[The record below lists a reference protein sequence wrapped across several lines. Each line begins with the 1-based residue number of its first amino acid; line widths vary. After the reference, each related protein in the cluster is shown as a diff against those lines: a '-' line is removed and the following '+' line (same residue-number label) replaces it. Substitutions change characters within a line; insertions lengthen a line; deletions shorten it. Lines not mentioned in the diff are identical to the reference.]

1 MVWMGESAA
10 LRRAMGYTCAMRP
23 LLPSLAATL
32 VIGLGAASIASGA
45 GGGGAGL
52 GDGSP
57 TTTGT
62 STTTG
67 TTTTSTTTPGAAPSP
82 PSAAT
87 LRANRSLDGSL
98 NLGMRRA
105 GRYSGAYVVDLTA
118 NRTLYAKNANTGR
131 LPASVEKL
139 YTTSA
144 VLKRFGP
151 HATLTT
157 SVLGRGTQTGGTFNG
172 TIYLRGGG
180 DPTFGSSAFD
190 VASYGTGAT
199 VQQLVSTLQEATG
212 ITAIHGN
219 VVADESMFDSDRG
232 TPATGNRPSIDTEGE
247 LSALAFNRGW
257 SNSIGTVY
265 FKHPALQ
272 AGQQLISALK
282 AAGIRV
288 PRHLKVTAGHTPKSA
303 TTLAS
308 VSSPPMATLVS
319 LTNAPSDNFFAEM
332 LAKDLGARFGSGGTT
347 AAGAAV
353 VRAQMASSFNIRPRL
368 NDGSGLSRSDLTT
381 PLQVVTLLRG
391 MASTS
396 QFTSSLAVA
405 GQTGTLQHEMRGTY
419 AQGRCR
425 GKTGTLHDV
434 SNVVGYC
441 RAKDGHTLAFALM
454 MNGIVP
460 DYAHPIQN
468 RMTVALAT
476 YTG

>member
-1 MVWMGESAA
+1 
-10 LRRAMGYTCAMRP
+10 MRP
-23 LLPSLAATL
+23 LLPSLAAAL

-45 GGGGAGL
+45 GGGGSGGGGGAGL
-52 GDGSP
+52 GGTTTTGTTTTGTTTGTTTTG

-67 TTTTSTTTPGAAPSP
+67 TGTTPSP

-87 LRANRSLDGSL
+87 KASRSLDGSL
-98 NLGMRRA
+98 NLGIRQA
-105 GRYSGAYVVDLTA
+105 GRFSGAYVVDLTA
-118 NRTLYAKNANTGR
+118 NRTLYSKNATTSR

-139 YTTSA
+139 YTTTTA
-144 VLKRFGP
+144 LKRFGP
-151 HATLTT
+151 NATLTT
-157 SVLGRGTQTGGTFNG
+157 SVLGSGSQSGGTFTG
-172 TIYLRGGG
+172 TLYLRGGG

-190 VASYGTGAT
+190 SANYGTGAT
-199 VQQLVSTLQEATG
+199 IQQLVSTLRTATG
-212 ITAIHGN
+212 ITALNGN
-219 VVADESMFDSDRG
+219 VVADETMFDSDRG
-232 TPATGNRPSIDTEGE
+232 TPATGNQPSIDTEGE

-257 SNSIGTVY
+257 ANSIGTAY
-265 FKHPALQ
+265 FKHPAVQ
-272 AGQQLISALK
+272 AAQQLVAALK

-288 PRHLKVTAGHTPKSA
+288 PRHVKVTAGGTPGDA

-308 VSSPPMATLVS
+308 VQSPPMATLIS
-319 LTNAPSDNFFAEM
+319 LTNTPSDNFFAEM
-332 LAKDLGARFGSGGTT
+332 LVKDLGARFGSGGTT

-353 VRAQMASSFNIRPRL
+353 VRAQMAQSFAIQPRL

-391 MASTS
+391 MASNS
-396 QFTSSLAVA
+396 QFTASLAVA
-405 GQTGTLQHEMRGTY
+405 GETGTLQDEMRGTY

-441 RAKDGHTLAFALM
+441 RAKDGHTLAYALM

-460 DYAHPIQN
+460 DYAHPIQD
-468 RMTVALAT
+468 RMQVALAK
-476 YTG
+476 YSG

>member
-1 MVWMGESAA
+1 MAWVGGTAA

-23 LLPSLAATL
+23 LLPSLAAAL
-32 VIGLGAASIASGA
+32 VIALGAASIASGA

-52 GDGSP
+52 GGGDP

-62 STTTG
+62 STTT
-67 TTTTSTTTPGAAPSP
+67 STAPSP

-87 LRANRSLDGSL
+87 LKAGRSVDGSL

-118 NRTLYAKNANTGR
+118 NRTLYSKNANTGR

-139 YTTSA
+139 YTTTT

-157 SVLGRGTQTGGTFNG
+157 SVLGRGTQTGGTFDG

-180 DPTFGSSAFD
+180 DPTFGSSSFD

-199 VQQLVSTLQEATG
+199 IQQLVAALQQATG
-212 ITAIHGN
+212 ITALHGN

-232 TPATGNRPSIDTEGE
+232 TAATGNRPSIDTEGE

-257 SNSIGTVY
+257 ANSIGTVY

-272 AGQQLISALK
+272 AGQQLITALK
-282 AAGIRV
+282 AAGIQV
-288 PRHLKVTAGHTPKSA
+288 PRHVRVTAGHTPGSA
-303 TTLAS
+303 TILAS
-308 VSSPPMATLVS
+308 VPSPPMATLVS
-319 LTNAPSDNFFAEM
+319 LTNAPSDNFLAEM
-332 LAKDLGARFGSGGTT
+332 LVKDLGARFGAGGTT

-353 VRAQMASSFNIRPRL
+353 VRAQMASSFNIHPRL

-381 PLQVVTLLRG
+381 PLQVVTLLRA
-391 MASTS
+391 MASDS
-396 QFTSSLAVA
+396 QFTTSLAVA
-405 GQTGTLQHEMRGTY
+405 GETGTLQHEMRGTY

-441 RAKDGHTLAFALM
+441 RAQDGHTLAFALM

-460 DYAHPIQN
+460 NYAHPIQN
-468 RMTVALAT
+468 RMTVALAK
-476 YTG
+476 YAG

>member
-1 MVWMGESAA
+1 
-10 LRRAMGYTCAMRP
+10 MRP
-23 LLPSLAATL
+23 LLPSLATAV

-45 GGGGAGL
+45 
-52 GDGSP
+52 
-57 TTTGT
+57 TG
-62 STTTG
+62 TTTG
-67 TTTTSTTTPGAAPSP
+67 TTPSPPGAA
-82 PSAAT
+82 T
-87 LRANRSLDGSL
+87 VKANRSLDGGL
-98 NLGMRRA
+98 NLGMRQA
-105 GRYSGAYVVDLTA
+105 GRFSGAYVLDLTA
-118 NRTLYAKNANTGR
+118 NRTLYSKNANTSR

-139 YTTSA
+139 YTTTT

-151 HATLTT
+151 NATLTT
-157 SVLGRGTQTGGTFNG
+157 SVLGRGSQTGGTFTG
-172 TIYLRGGG
+172 TLYLRGGG
-180 DPTFGSSAFD
+180 DPTFGSSSFD
-190 VASYGTGAT
+190 LASYGTGAT
-199 VQQLVSTLQEATG
+199 IQQLVSTLQTETG
-212 ITAIHGN
+212 ITALNGN
-219 VVADESMFDSDRG
+219 VVSDETLFDSDRG
-232 TPATGNRPSIDTEGE
+232 TPATGNQPSIDTEGE

-257 SNSIGTVY
+257 ATSIGTVY
-265 FKHPALQ
+265 VKHPAVQ
-272 AGQQLISALK
+272 AGQQLVAALK

-288 PRHLKVTAGHTPKSA
+288 PRHVKITAGRTPHSA

-308 VSSPPMATLVS
+308 VQSPPMATLVA
-319 LTNAPSDNFFAEM
+319 LTNSPSDNFFAET
-332 LAKDLGARFGSGGTT
+332 LVKDLGARFGSSGTT
-347 AAGAAV
+347 AAGAGV
-353 VRAQMASSFNIRPRL
+353 VRAQMAQSFDIQPRL

-391 MASTS
+391 MASNS

-405 GQTGTLQHEMRGTY
+405 GETGTLQHEMRGTY

>member
-1 MVWMGESAA
+1 
-10 LRRAMGYTCAMRP
+10 MRP
-23 LLPSLAATL
+23 LLPALAATL

-52 GDGSP
+52 GDGTP

-62 STTTG
+62 STTTA
-67 TTTTSTTTPGAAPSP
+67 TTTTPSAAPSPPSAAPSP

-87 LRANRSLDGSL
+87 LEANRSLDGSL

-118 NRTLYAKNANTGR
+118 NRTLYAKNGNTGR
-131 LPASVEKL
+131 LPASVEKV
-139 YTTSA
+139 YTTTA
-144 VLKRFGP
+144 VLKGFGP

-180 DPTFGSSAFD
+180 DPTFGSSVFD

-212 ITAIHGN
+212 ITAIHGD

-247 LSALAFNRGW
+247 LSALSFNRGW
-257 SNSIGTVY
+257 ANSIGTVY

-272 AGQQLISALK
+272 AGQQLIAALK
-282 AAGIRV
+282 AAGIRL
-288 PRHLKVTAGHTPKSA
+288 PRHVKVTAGHTPKGA

-308 VSSPPMATLVS
+308 VPSPPMATLVS

-332 LAKDLGARFGSGGTT
+332 LTKVLGARFGSGGTT

-353 VRAQMASSFNIRPRL
+353 IRAQMASSFNIRPRL

-391 MASTS
+391 MASNN
-396 QFTSSLAVA
+396 QFTSSLAIA
-405 GQTGTLQHEMRGTY
+405 GETGTLQHEMRGTY

-468 RMTVALAT
+468 RMAVALAK